1 MKQIIIKTFRNSIEI
16 GREEFFIEH
25 LDMFIRDN
33 IDNYIKTNMQ
43 LNKLYGNN
51 NIIYEV
57 EINNCNIMDNY
68 DFYKLLASRIEHNK
82 NNIENRKKYIKKMEM
97 VMRKWYSSD
106 I

>member
-16 GREEFFIEH
+16 GRKEFFIEH

-68 DFYKLLASRIEHNK
+68 DFYKLLASRIENNK
-82 NNIENRKKYIKKMEM
+82 SSIKNRKKYIKKMEM